1 MVSEV
6 ERRIESAQKLL
17 VIQRNYRRARDRA
30 MTKLARAHK
39 EEYLQLLE
47 REKAKDEE
55 TGRRWLDIAGN
66 SNSIESYK
74 SNHIKIT
81 PKVPLIPVMKE
92 RTQATMEE
100 KNENRRIAREYSRAL
115 GYSRKEIACLLTL
128 WTRESRFDHLA
139 KPRDRNGRPVSSA
152 FGIAQLLG
160 ERSGEPELQV
170 LHGLR
175 YLDHRFGGSA
185 CSALRHSDRR
195 GWY

>member
-74 SNHIKIT
+74 DYAEGAVDPSNEGT
-81 PKVPLIPVMKE
+81 NPSYYGG
-92 RTQATMEE
+92 EE
-100 KNENRRIAREYSRAL
+100 
-115 GYSRKEIACLLTL
+115 
-128 WTRESRFDHLA
+128 
-139 KPRDRNGRPVSSA
+139 
-152 FGIAQLLG
+152 
-160 ERSGEPELQV
+160 
-170 LHGLR
+170 
-175 YLDHRFGGSA
+175 
-185 CSALRHSDRR
+185 
-195 GWY
+195 